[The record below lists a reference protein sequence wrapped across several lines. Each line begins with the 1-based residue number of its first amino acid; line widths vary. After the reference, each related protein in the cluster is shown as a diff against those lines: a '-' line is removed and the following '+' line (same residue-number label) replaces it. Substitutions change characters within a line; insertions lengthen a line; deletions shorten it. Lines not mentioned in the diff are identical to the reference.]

1 MERRPFLK
9 SFTAAALGLVTGS
22 SAARRIEG
30 SFGQRRRPEV
40 SLGTKVATVAGL
52 KVGGQVQ
59 FAAPH
64 AGSGSGAVQGL
75 LIHPSAGVYR
85 AVVQACP
92 HQGCPVSFSQAQK
105 EFLCPCHGSA
115 FTQTGALIQ
124 GPAQRGLSPFTVT
137 VSKGSIYV
145 R

>member
-9 SFTAAALGLVTGS
+9 SFAAATLGLVTGS
-22 SAARRIEG
+22 SAARRIEA
-30 SFGQRRRPEV
+30 SFGERRRPEA

-52 KVGGQVQ
+52 KVGGQVA

-64 AGSGSGAVQGL
+64 AGSGSGPVQGL
-75 LIHPSAGVYR
+75 LIHPSAGVYY
-85 AVVQACP
+85 AVVRSCP
-92 HQGCPVSFSQAQK
+92 HQGCPVSFNQAQK

-124 GPAQRGLSPFTVT
+124 GPAQRGLSRFTVA